1 MTVGRVTQNMISTQ
15 LMRNMYFN
23 TRKLDHYLNQL
34 ATGRK
39 INKPSDDPVGISF
52 SMRYRSELSAGEQYA
67 KNVDSALSW
76 LEYTDTV
83 LDQFG
88 SILQRARQLA
98 VQGANDSNPNTALDS
113 IASEIDQ
120 LFEQL
125 INVGNSNFN
134 GKYIFN
140 GEMTDIAPYSDTAPM
155 NDDTDTGAIRYEI
168 GVGVLIQINITGN
181 DVFGSSAETDNAFRV
196 LSQLSNALRAGDTA
210 QVSQLIGAI
219 DTRMD
224 KLLEQRANL
233 GAKYNRLELAANR
246 LSDTEINVQKLLAK
260 TEDADMAEVITL
272 LKMQENVYQASLAAG
287 ARLITPSLVNFLK

>member
-52 SMRYRSELSAGEQYA
+52 SMRYRSELSAGEQHA

-76 LEYTDTV
+76 LDFTDTI

-88 SILQRARQLA
+88 TILQRARQLA

-260 TEDADMAEVITL
+260 SEDADMAEVITL

>member
-1 MTVGRVTQNMISTQ
+1 
-15 LMRNMYFN
+15 
-23 TRKLDHYLNQL
+23 
-34 ATGRK
+34 
-39 INKPSDDPVGISF
+39 
-52 SMRYRSELSAGEQYA
+52 MRYRSELSAGEQYA